1 MPFSAAAA
9 VQAFNWLLTTAI
21 ALYFVKSGNIQS
33 HRQWM
38 TRSFSVAL
46 VFIHVRVVLFIL
58 GDQAA
63 SSVETVMTVVW
74 ICNAFALVA
83 ADLVLQFEEML
94 RRRAPRAKAI
104 PAVAGD

>member
-1 MPFSAAAA
+1 
-9 VQAFNWLLTTAI
+9 
-21 ALYFVKSGNIQS
+21 
-33 HRQWM
+33 M

-63 SSVETVMTVVW
+63 SSVDIVMTVVW